1 MDFFSDSLDRLK
13 FALRVSKD
21 GEVAAALGLSK
32 TAFAERKRRQSFP
45 DKELR
50 SLADTRPDLKL
61 DVDYVLTGMSKA
73 SFTLA
78 VAGIGERIKQ
88 LRGERTESEFAAG
101 LGVSTEDLS
110 RIERGAML
118 PSSAVIQRLINSNPD
133 VDLMWL
139 LADQPMPQAEGLNHL
154 ESILIAN
161 YRASSDEGK
170 AMLRQLAAAC
180 AEYRK
185 EHPA

>member
-1 MDFFSDSLDRLK
+1 M
-13 FALRVSKD
+13 RVSKD

-118 PSSAVIQRLINSNPD
+118 PRLGCYPA
-133 VDLMWL
+133 L
-139 LADQPMPQAEGLNHL
+139 DQQQPG
-154 ESILIAN
+154 
-161 YRASSDEGK
+161 
-170 AMLRQLAAAC
+170 C
-180 AEYRK
+180 
-185 EHPA
+185 